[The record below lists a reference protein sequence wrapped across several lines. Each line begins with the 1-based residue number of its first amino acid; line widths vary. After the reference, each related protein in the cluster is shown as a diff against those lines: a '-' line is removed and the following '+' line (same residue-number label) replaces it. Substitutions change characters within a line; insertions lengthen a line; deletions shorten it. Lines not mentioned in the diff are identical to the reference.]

1 MIKDDYGYF
10 SPFLT
15 NSLESRLTIHPQH
28 PSMIC
33 RILHAGRPEKSPDR
47 GIFSVHAK
55 KDLPSRTG
63 LLLSNGDP
71 PGTRT
76 RDTLIK
82 SQVLYQL
89 S

>member
-1 MIKDDYGYF
+1 MVYLCLMDRCKAQK
-10 SPFLT
+10 
-15 NSLESRLTIHPQH
+15 SLVVVGGF
-28 PSMIC
+28 
-33 RILHAGRPEKSPDR
+33 RIR
-47 GIFSVHAK
+47 K
-55 KDLPSRTG
+55 KKTCPNGTG
-63 LLLSNGDP
+63 LWLSNGDP

>member
-1 MIKDDYGYF
+1 MFFCSQFHQIYLWCIYVLWIDARHR
-10 SPFLT
+10 SPWWLWEA
-15 NSLESRLTIHPQH
+15 S
-28 PSMIC
+28 
-33 RILHAGRPEKSPDR
+33 AYEK
-47 GIFSVHAK
+47 K
-55 KDLPSRTG
+55 KACPNGTG
-63 LLLSNGDP
+63 LWLSNGDP